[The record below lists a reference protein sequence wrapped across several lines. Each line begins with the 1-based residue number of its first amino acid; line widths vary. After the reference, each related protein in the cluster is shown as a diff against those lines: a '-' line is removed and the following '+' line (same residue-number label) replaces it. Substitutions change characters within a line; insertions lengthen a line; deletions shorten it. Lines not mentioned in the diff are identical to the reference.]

1 MSKYRRFTR
10 AARHEKRESH
20 KKKILFFGSL
30 AILFL
35 IVFTSLIL
43 FGNKGNPKQE
53 VAEPTASEVKQ
64 EDDKEDEGK
73 DQVAEKEQEE
83 KEEKEK
89 KKPKDKNLE
98 PTEEDDE
105 DDKDEQEVE
114 LKEIQS
120 SDSNVIKAY
129 EVDWDPIGTKQKGP
143 HTTTYADGSDDRIE
157 IREAVL
163 MVTDLKED
171 NLEELCI
178 GRGGEQKVIATVA
191 DKDITDIYRVY
202 LDWKDGEGWQPTKYE
217 ELEYYSN

>member
-43 FGNKGNPKQE
+43 FGIKGSLKKE
-53 VAEPTASEVKQ
+53 VAEHTVSEVKKKK
-64 EDDKEDEGK
+64 DKR
-73 DQVAEKEQEE
+73 
-83 KEEKEK
+83 EEKEK
-89 KKPKDKNLE
+89 KKKEKKKKKKPKNKNLE

-129 EVDWDPIGTKQKGP
+129 EGDWDPIGTKQKGP
-143 HTTTYADGSDDRIE
+143 HTTTYADGS
-157 IREAVL
+157 
-163 MVTDLKED
+163 
-171 NLEELCI
+171 
-178 GRGGEQKVIATVA
+178 
-191 DKDITDIYRVY
+191 
-202 LDWKDGEGWQPTKYE
+202 
-217 ELEYYSN
+217 